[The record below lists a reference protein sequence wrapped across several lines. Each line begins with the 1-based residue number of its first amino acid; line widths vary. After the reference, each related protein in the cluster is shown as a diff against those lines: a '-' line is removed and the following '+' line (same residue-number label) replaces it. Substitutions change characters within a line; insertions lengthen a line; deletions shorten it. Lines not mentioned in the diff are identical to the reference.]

1 MKVAKEWV
9 YEILWSCKILGTDPM
24 KPLILLAIV
33 GPVPKISRIST
44 AAGSPKKLSALASLG
59 LARYE
64 SRAPLARRLRA
75 LCASASQI
83 SVLNLWLD

>member
-33 GPVPKISRIST
+33 GPVPKNGG
-44 AAGSPKKLSALASLG
+44 ACPQNLS
-59 LARYE
+59 
-64 SRAPLARRLRA
+64 
-75 LCASASQI
+75 
-83 SVLNLWLD
+83 LNY